1 MSINDDVLPIK
12 ELINELFW
20 ERSRKCDY
28 YTSGE
33 YDEHVA
39 KGTAL
44 DRKLKKRLS
53 KKQLKKL
60 WWYVSGVDEIEGEKL
75 AGLQGS
81 CYRRGFNDALLLM
94 GEIERAK
101 EGHKTIFN

>member
-1 MSINDDVLPIK
+1 MSINDDVLPLK
-12 ELINELFW
+12 ELVNELFW
-20 ERSRKCDY
+20 ERSRDCDF

-33 YDEHVA
+33 YEEILTRDR
-39 KGTAL
+39 AL
-44 DRKLKKRLS
+44 DRKLKKRLGE
-53 KKQLKKL
+53 KQWKKL
-60 WWYVSGVDEIEGEKL
+60 FWYISASSEIEGEKL

-81 CYRRGFNDALLLM
+81 CYRQGFKDALFLV